1 MDCDRPLGGDH
12 WGIPNKTKKN
22 DTSRSTRNPKMKR
35 CTNTER
41 KKKTGDGGGGMGND
55 LNHHHGI
62 KREVGGCELSYE
74 ITVNTEHDGSC
85 QAEVKG

>member
-1 MDCDRPLGGDH
+1 MTGLGGE
-12 WGIPNKTKKN
+12 GSQTKQKK

-62 KREVGGCELSYE
+62 KREVGRGCELSYE

-85 QAEVKG
+85 QVEVKG